1 MSRAFTA
8 VQEYQARLNARCA
21 NRDALTAADARLAY
35 ARLATFFSGVVLAVL
50 AWHPGVP
57 IWWLLAPGAVFVW
70 LVRRHDGV
78 LRARE
83 LAIRGIGFYER
94 GLARLEDRWPG
105 TGEPGER
112 FRDDRHV
119 YANDLDLF
127 GRGSLFE
134 LLSLART
141 RTGEAMLAGWLT
153 AAADPPE
160 IQARQAAV
168 EEFASAL
175 DLREQLALA
184 GADRTVSV
192 NTERLVHWAEAPMP
206 SLPTLRGVTWFFT
219 TGILFASLYLA
230 VTSVWWPLS
239 AVLVM
244 HTVALLRFRGEMN
257 TILSTREP
265 GIAADFVADVLTH
278 RSRDLDAVA
287 DLLTLLER
295 ARFEG
300 SRLVLLHSRL
310 TGAGLP
316 ASRIIRRLH
325 RLSEILEWHK
335 NTAALPLG
343 LFLYGAYT
351 GQNGMLALA
360 LIVSGVLLLVRPHVA
375 LAVERWRSRYGH
387 RVRIWVETI
396 AQFEAFSSLAAYRYE
411 HEDDPFPEIVA
422 GDAGTRAGAL
432 FEAVQLGHPLLP
444 RATMVRNDVR
454 LAAESRLLVVS
465 GSNMSG
471 KSTLLR
477 TVGIN
482 VVMALAGA
490 PVRAVSLRLS
500 PLAVG
505 ATLRIQ
511 DSLLEGRSRF
521 YAEITRI
528 RTLADIAAGPVP
540 LLFLLDELFHGTNS
554 HDRLL
559 GAQGVLASLLDRGA
573 IGLITTHDLAL
584 TAIAEELAPRAL
596 NVHFEDWFEGGAI
609 RFDYRMKPGP
619 VTRSNALALMRAV
632 GLEVASST
640 EGLHFPKSRG
650 NQVPTGSYRAH
661 ESE

>member
-1 MSRAFTA
+1 VPSTA
-8 VQEYQARLNARCA
+8 VQEYRARLNARRA
-21 NRDALTAADARLAY
+21 ARDALTAADARLAH
-35 ARLATFFSGVVLAVL
+35 ARLATFFSGVLIALL
-50 AWHPGVP
+50 AWHPGIT
-57 IWWLLAPGAVFVW
+57 IWWLLAPVAVFVW
-70 LVRRHDGV
+70 LVRRHDRV

-83 LAIRGIGFYER
+83 LAIRGIDFYER

-134 LLSLART
+134 LVSLART

-192 NTERLVHWAEAPMP
+192 NTERLLDWAEAPMP
-206 SLPTLRGVTWFFT
+206 SRRTLRGVIWFFT
-219 TGILFASLYLA
+219 TSILFASLYLA

-239 AVLVM
+239 AVLVL
-244 HTVALLRFRGEMN
+244 HTATLLRFRDEMN
-257 TILSTREP
+257 TILSTKEP
-265 GIAADFVADVLTH
+265 GVDADFVADVLTH

-351 GQNGMLALA
+351 AQDWILALA
-360 LIVSGVLLLVRPHVA
+360 LIVTGVLLLVRPHVA
-375 LAVERWRSRYGH
+375 VAVERWRSRHGH
-387 RVRIWVETI
+387 RVRVWVETI
-396 AQFEAFSSLAAYRYE
+396 AQFEALSSLAGYRYE
-411 HEDDPFPEIVA
+411 HAEDPFPEIVPF
-422 GDAGTRAGAL
+422 GEETHAGAL
-432 FEAVQLGHPLLP
+432 FDAVQLGHPLLP

-454 LAAESRLLVVS
+454 LAGEARLLVVS

-471 KSTLLR
+471 KSTVLR

-482 VVMALAGA
+482 AVMALAGA

-505 ATLRIQ
+505 ATLRLQ

-528 RTLADIAAGPVP
+528 RTLVDIAAGPVP

-559 GAQGVLASLLDRGA
+559 GAEGVLCSLLDRGA

-584 TAIAEELAPRAL
+584 TAIADELAPRAV
-596 NVHFEDWFEGGAI
+596 NVHFEDWFEDSDI

-619 VTRSNALALMRAV
+619 VMRSNALALMRAV
-632 GLEVASST
+632 GLEVASPR
-640 EGLHFPKSRG
+640 EGLHFPKSPG
-650 NQVPTGSYRAH
+650 NLAPTGSHQAH